1 MSRKKFFYLSAV
13 SFLLLGVI
21 ISGIITAYFGIDHVS
36 TLLLVSLIWAL
47 FGAPSVGCFGL
58 ALFAHSAES
67 LADRRRSS
75 FSTAFIVTLGLIGLF
90 ALVLHFLYLF
100 S

>member
-1 MSRKKFFYLSAV
+1 MPIPSEPNSLHP
-13 SFLLLGVI
+13 
-21 ISGIITAYFGIDHVS
+21 IITAYFGIDHVS

-67 LADRRRSS
+67 LVERRRSS
-75 FSTAFIVTLGLIGLF
+75 FSTAFIITLGLIGLF